1 MDARGSRGSGKG
13 ERAAPEGRVGTTMC
27 KRWAHV
33 LLLLDLGEQLLEP
46 PYVYVFNR
54 VKDEMQRIAL
64 EGLLEEELRQ
74 DEQEGG
80 TLHL

>member
-1 MDARGSRGSGKG
+1 
-13 ERAAPEGRVGTTMC
+13 MC